1 MKIIEETRD
10 FDEAGIWNPNSVTRN
25 KNPERDKAHSSDC
38 CKRFGTSLL
47 VGTLKRQSRGLG
59 KIRTH

>member
-1 MKIIEETRD
+1 MEETKN

-25 KNPERDKAHSSDC
+25 KNPERDKVHSRDC
-38 CKRFGTSLL
+38 CSRFGNSLV
-47 VGTLKRQSRGLG
+47 VGTLKRQCRGSG